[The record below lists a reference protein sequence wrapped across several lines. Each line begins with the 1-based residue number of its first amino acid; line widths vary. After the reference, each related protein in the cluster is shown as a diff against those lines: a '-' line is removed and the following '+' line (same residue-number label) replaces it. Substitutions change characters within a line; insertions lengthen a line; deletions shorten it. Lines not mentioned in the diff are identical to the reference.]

1 MHHQEGVTT
10 TNAVLFLVAGVIGL
24 ALFLLGYLLRKYAG
38 EAKIGGAE
46 EAARRILDEAKHAAQ
61 REAESKQREALLEAK
76 DEAFRIKRDAER
88 EIREQRTEL
97 QRVERRVV
105 QREEM
110 LDRKLETLEKRDQA
124 LAQREQEVSKVRED
138 VQELHDA
145 QRREL
150 ERVSSLTLEQAKQEL
165 LQRAEGE
172 IRHEVAQTARKI
184 EAEARED
191 AERRAREVVA
201 LAIQRCAAD
210 HTAEVTVSV
219 IPLPNEEMKGRII
232 GREGRNIRA
241 LESLTGV
248 DFIIDDTPE
257 SVTLSSFDP
266 IRREIAK
273 VTLEKLLADGRI
285 HPARIEEMVEK
296 AQRDLDTRI
305 REAGER
311 AAFEAGVHGLHPEEL
326 KLLGRLN
333 FRFSYGQNLL
343 QHSIEVALLAGLM
356 AMQLDGDPDLA
367 RRAGILHDIGKAL
380 THEIEGTH
388 SDIGM
393 DVARRYHE
401 PPEVLNAIAYHH
413 GDAEATCLEAILVAA
428 ADAISASRPGARKET
443 VEMYV
448 KRLENLERIATS
460 FTGVDRAY
468 AIQAG
473 REIRVLVRPQEIDD
487 PAAAL
492 LAREMAK
499 KIEEELEY
507 PGQIKVTVLRETRA
521 VEFAK

>member
-1 MHHQEGVTT
+1 MTT
-10 TNAVLFLVAGVIGL
+10 TSAFYYLLAGVVGL
-24 ALFLLGYLLRKYAG
+24 AVFLLGYLLRKFAG
-38 EAKIGGAE
+38 EAKIGTAE
-46 EAARRILDEAKHAAQ
+46 VAARRVLEEARASAQ
-61 REAESKQREALLEAK
+61 REAESKKKEALLEAR
-76 DEAFRIKRDAER
+76 DEAFRLKRDAEKD
-88 EIREQRTEL
+88 IREQRAEV
-97 QRVERRVV
+97 QRLERRLI
-105 QREEM
+105 QREET
-110 LDRKLETLEKRDQA
+110 LDRKLEAVEKRDQT
-124 LAQREQEVSKVRED
+124 LAQREQEVTKVKEEI
-138 VQELHDA
+138 QQLHQA
-145 QRREL
+145 ERSEL
-150 ERVSSLTLEQAKQEL
+150 ERISALTMEQARQEL
-165 LQRAEGE
+165 LQKAEVE
-172 IRHEVAQTARKI
+172 IRYEVAQTARKI

-201 LAIQRCAAD
+201 LAIQRTAAD
-210 HTAEVTVSV
+210 HTADVTVSV

-273 VTLEKLLADGRI
+273 MALEKLLADGRI

-296 AQRDLDTRI
+296 AQREIDTRI
-305 REAGER
+305 RDAGER
-311 AAFEAGVHGLHPEEL
+311 AAFEAGVHGLHPEEV

-343 QHSIEVALLAGLM
+343 QHSVEVALLAGLM
-356 AMQLDGDPDLA
+356 ASQLDADAEIA
-367 RRAGILHDIGKAL
+367 RRAGLLHDIGKAL
-380 THEIEGTH
+380 THEVEGTH

-393 DVARRYHE
+393 DIARRYHE

-413 GDAEATCLEAILVAA
+413 GDAEPACVEAILVAA
-428 ADAISASRPGARKET
+428 GDAISAARPGARKET

-460 FTGVDRAY
+460 FAGVDRAY

-473 REIRVLVRPQEIDD
+473 REIRVLVKPQEIDD

-492 LAREMAK
+492 LARDMAK

-521 VEFAK
+521 IEYAK

>member
-1 MHHQEGVTT
+1 VTT
-10 TNAVLFLVAGVIGL
+10 TSAFYYLLAGVVGL
-24 ALFLLGYLLRKYAG
+24 AVFLLGYLLRKFAG
-38 EAKIGGAE
+38 EAKIGTAE
-46 EAARRILDEAKHAAQ
+46 AAARRVLEEARATAQ
-61 REAESKQREALLEAK
+61 REAESKKKEALLEAR
-76 DEAFRIKRDAER
+76 DEAFRLKRDAEKD
-88 EIREQRTEL
+88 IREQRAEV
-97 QRVERRVV
+97 QRLERRVI
-105 QREEM
+105 QREET
-110 LDRKLETLEKRDQA
+110 LDRKLEAVEKRDQT
-124 LAQREQEVSKVRED
+124 LAQREQEVTKVKEEI
-138 VQELHDA
+138 QQLHQA
-145 QRREL
+145 ERSEL
-150 ERVSSLTLEQAKQEL
+150 ERISALTIEQARQEL
-165 LQRAEGE
+165 LQKAEAE
-172 IRHEVAQTARKI
+172 IRYEVAQTARKI

-201 LAIQRCAAD
+201 LAIQRTAAD
-210 HTAEVTVSV
+210 HTADVTVSV

-273 VTLEKLLADGRI
+273 MALEKLLADGRI

-296 AQRDLDTRI
+296 AQREIDTRI
-305 REAGER
+305 RDAGER
-311 AAFEAGVHGLHPEEL
+311 AAFEAGVHGLHPEEV

-356 AMQLDGDPDLA
+356 ASQLDADAEIA
-367 RRAGILHDIGKAL
+367 RRAGLLHDIGKAL
-380 THEIEGTH
+380 THEVEGTH

-393 DVARRYHE
+393 DIARRYHE

-413 GDAEATCLEAILVAA
+413 GDAEPACVEAILVAA
-428 ADAISASRPGARKET
+428 GDAISAARPGARKET

-460 FTGVDRAY
+460 FAGVERAY

-473 REIRVLVRPQEIDD
+473 REIRVLVKPQEIDD

-492 LAREMAK
+492 LARDMAK

-521 VEFAK
+521 IEYAK

>member
-1 MHHQEGVTT
+1 VTT
-10 TNAVLFLVAGVIGL
+10 TSAVHDVLLGVIGL
-24 ALFLLGYLLRKYAG
+24 AVFLLGYLLRKFAG
-38 EAKIGGAE
+38 EAKIGTAE
-46 EAARRILDEAKHAAQ
+46 TAARRILDEARAAAD
-61 REAESKQREALLEAK
+61 REAESKKREALLEAK

-88 EIREQRTEL
+88 EIREQRAEL
-97 QRVERRVV
+97 QRLERRLV
-105 QREEM
+105 QREEV
-110 LDRKLETLEKRDQA
+110 LDRKLESLEKRDQT
-124 LAQREQEVSKVRED
+124 LAQREQEVAKARED
-138 VQELHDA
+138 AEALRQA
-145 QRREL
+145 GRQEL
-150 ERVSSLTLEQAKQEL
+150 ERVAGLTAEQARQEL
-165 LQRAEGE
+165 LQKAEAD
-172 IRHEVAQTARKI
+172 IRYEVAQTARKI

-191 AERRAREVVA
+191 AERRAREIVA

-219 IPLPNEEMKGRII
+219 IPLPNDEMKGRII

-273 VTLEKLLADGRI
+273 MTLERLLADGRI

-296 AQRDLDTRI
+296 AQREIDGRI
-305 REAGER
+305 RDAGER

-356 AMQLDGDPDLA
+356 GTQLDVDPTMA
-367 RRAGILHDIGKAL
+367 RRAGLLHDIGKAL
-380 THEIEGTH
+380 THEVEGTH

-393 DVARRYHE
+393 DIARRYHE

-413 GDAEATCLEAILVAA
+413 GDAEATCVEAVLVAA

-443 VEMYV
+443 VEMYI

-460 FTGVDRAY
+460 FTGVERAY

-473 REIRVLVRPQEIDD
+473 REVRVLVRPQEVDD
-487 PAAAL
+487 PAAAV

-499 KIEEELEY
+499 KIEDELEY

-521 VEFAK
+521 VEYAK